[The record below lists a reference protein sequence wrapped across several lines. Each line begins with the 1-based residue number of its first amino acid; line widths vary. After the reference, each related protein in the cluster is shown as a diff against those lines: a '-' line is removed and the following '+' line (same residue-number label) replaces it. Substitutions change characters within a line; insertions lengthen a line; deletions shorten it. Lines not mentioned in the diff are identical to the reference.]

1 MTTVD
6 SYRSTQLELPSDV
19 QTNGRRSHTTHDAVT
34 SNNIPPAVPSPPRQ
48 SARHSPPRKYRV
60 LPKQEHTIIM
70 ASENSSQWLFAES
83 ELAYT
88 PSVLDGLPVVEERC
102 RRAKGVNFILQAGI
116 LLKLPM
122 VTIGTASV
130 FFHRFYMRR
139 SMVPEKEGIHHYNIA
154 ATSLFLATK
163 TEENCRKTKEIVIAV
178 AKVAQKNSSL
188 IIDEQSKEYWRWRDS
203 ILLYEELM
211 LELLTFDVVLSS
223 PYNYLYNFLLKLQV
237 EDNKPLRNAAWSFLN
252 DSFLTTMC
260 LLMSPRDITV
270 AAIYFAARYTQ
281 SSIPDDRN
289 GDPWWEQLGGKPE
302 LITKAVGVIN
312 ELYSENPLKKSE
324 NPYGQSP
331 ASAGHEEDLDR
342 TRGRNEPFSA
352 DTPNSQDR
360 ALSQA
365 SQNGHHERNGENRTP
380 VINSDTSE
388 HENHKQESPKL
399 QAELQSPKGAA
410 VSTTRTN
417 GSSDAPLKEA
427 ANDPATHETSGYT
440 NGLSELLNTSDE
452 LLKPSSKRKEVEA
465 TDESESKKIKI
476 SSSAESKQTSLPIA
490 TRDTEESEEGE
501 LEE

>member
-1 MTTVD
+1 
-6 SYRSTQLELPSDV
+6 
-19 QTNGRRSHTTHDAVT
+19 
-34 SNNIPPAVPSPPRQ
+34 
-48 SARHSPPRKYRV
+48 
-60 LPKQEHTIIM
+60 M
-70 ASENSSQWLFAES
+70 ASGDSSQWLFTEA
-83 ELAYT
+83 ELAHT
-88 PSVLDGLPVVEERC
+88 PSVLDGLPVAEERC

-116 LLKLPM
+116 ILKLPM

-130 FFHRFYMRR
+130 FFHRLYMRR
-139 SMVPEKEGIHHYNIA
+139 SMVPEREGIHHYVRAGFLSVFKSPITPWKLPRSKSHAKLKSRDTEGKSLTFASPVQNIA

-237 EDNKPLRNAAWSFLN
+237 EENKALRNAAWSFLN
-252 DSFLTTMC
+252 DSFLTMMC

-270 AAIYFAARYTQ
+270 GAIYFAARYTG
-281 SSIPDDRN
+281 SSIPDDIN
-289 GDPWWEQLGGKPE
+289 GNPWWEQLGGKPE

-342 TRGRNEPFSA
+342 TRSRNEAFSA

-360 ALSQA
+360 ALSQP
-365 SQNGHHERNGENRTP
+365 SQNGHHKRNGETRTP
-380 VINSDTSE
+380 IINGDRSE
-388 HENHKQESPKL
+388 RENNKHESPKP
-399 QAELQSPKGAA
+399 QDEPRSPKETTM
-410 VSTTRTN
+410 STTQTN

-427 ANDPATHETSGYT
+427 ANDPATHEASDHT
-440 NGLSELLNTSDE
+440 NGLSELLKNTDE
-452 LLKPSSKRKEVEA
+452 VPRPSSKHKEVEDA
-465 TDESESKKIKI
+465 
-476 SSSAESKQTSLPIA
+476 AESDTKRLKIDSVEPKQAPLPTTTQDA
-490 TRDTEESEEGE
+490 EESEEGE